1 MSRIGKLPI
10 AIPDKV
16 EISLT
21 GNHIKVKGPKGEL
34 ARELSDVVAVAIED
48 KQIIVSRPD
57 ESRQARSHQGLTRS
71 LVANM
76 VTGVTAGFTR
86 TLEINGVGYRA
97 EQRGNFIR
105 FDLGYSHPILFEL
118 PKGVTAAVIKQTV
131 VTLTCADKEL
141 VGQVAAAI
149 RNLRKPEP
157 YKGKGVKYQEEVIRR
172 KAGKAGGKK

>member
-97 EQRGNFIR
+97 EQRGTFIR

-118 PKGVTAAVIKQTV
+118 PKGVDAAVKQTV
-131 VTLTCADKEL
+131 VTLSGADKEL

>member
-34 ARELSDVVAVAIED
+34 SRNLSTVVSVSIED
-48 KQIIVSRPD
+48 KQVVVSRPD
-57 ESRQARSHQGLTRS
+57 DSRDARSHQGLTRT
-71 LVANM
+71 LVSNM
-76 VTGVTAGFTR
+76 VTGVTSGFKR
-86 TLEINGVGYRA
+86 TLEINGVGYKA
-97 EQRGNFIR
+97 EARGKFIR

-118 PKGVTAAVIKQTV
+118 PPAVSAEVKQTV
-131 VTLTCADKEL
+131 VTLSGADKEQ
-141 VGQVAAAI
+141 VGQIAAAI

>member
-1 MSRIGKLPI
+1 MSRIGKMPV

-16 EISLT
+16 EVALT
-21 GNHIKVKGPKGEL
+21 GNNIKVKGPKGEL
-34 ARELSDVVAVAIED
+34 SRKLSTVVSVAVED
-48 KQIIVSRPD
+48 KQIVVSRPD
-57 ESRQARSHQGLTRS
+57 ESREARSHQGLTRT

-76 VTGVTAGFTR
+76 VTGVTNGFTR

-97 EQRGNFIR
+97 ELRGSFIR

-118 PKGVTAAVIKQTV
+118 PQGIKAEVKQTV
-131 VTLTCADKEL
+131 VTLNGADKEL
-141 VGQVAAAI
+141 IGQVAAAI